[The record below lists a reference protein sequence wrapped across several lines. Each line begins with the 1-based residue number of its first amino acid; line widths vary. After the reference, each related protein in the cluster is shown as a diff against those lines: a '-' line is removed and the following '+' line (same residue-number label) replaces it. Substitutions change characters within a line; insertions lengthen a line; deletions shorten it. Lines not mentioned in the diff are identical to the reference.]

1 MSIQKNTH
9 LKLNNTVQLS
19 KLAEEDEITMDDI
32 YRELLHLKSYIT
44 GGQSGSTKRPF
55 NNKSLSEYL
64 GVSTRTLQNWRDEG
78 KISYTQVKE
87 VILYSMDDVE
97 SFMKKHKRIAFR

>member
-1 MSIQKNTH
+1 MSIPKKIYP
-9 LKLNNTVQLS
+9 KLNVAVQLP
-19 KLAEEDEITMDDI
+19 KVAEEDDITMNDI
-32 YRELLHLKSYIT
+32 YRELLQLKSYFT
-44 GGQSGSTKRPF
+44 GGSAKRPF

-97 SFMKKHKRIAFR
+97 AFMKKHKRIAFK